1 MKKFLFSIIGVALAI
16 LTFVGCT
23 CNGVKVPPTS
33 SSSDN
38 SSYDTAVDAST
49 EISSEDVN
57 SDESMDESLEGSEN
71 SSETVSDENSEEFS
85 SEGESFGSEN
95 SEEFSSEG
103 ESFGSEN
110 SEEVS
115 SEEVSSED
123 SSSEQVYISA
133 SYDEV
138 SYEDEPGENSAG
150 STTQTYTLTYN
161 LGVLEN
167 NASANLNGSRIKT
180 IRYGEIF
187 TLPTPTC
194 AGWDFLY
201 WTVEGE
207 TTEFTASTYPFK
219 KNVTLVAVWVE
230 NEHTGWH

>member
-49 EISSEDVN
+49 EIGSVDVN
-57 SDESMDESLEGSEN
+57 SDESMDE
-71 SSETVSDENSEEFS
+71 NSEEVS
-85 SEGESFGSEN
+85 SDGESL
-95 SEEFSSEG
+95 
-103 ESFGSEN
+103 GSEN

-115 SEEVSSED
+115 SEDVSSED

-133 SYDEV
+133 SYDEP
-138 SYEDEPGENSAG
+138 SYEDEPGETSTG

>member
-1 MKKFLFSIIGVALAI
+1 MKKFLFSIIGMALAI

-49 EISSEDVN
+49 EIGSEDVN

-95 SEEFSSEG
+95 SEE
-103 ESFGSEN
+103 
-110 SEEVS
+110 VS

-133 SYDEV
+133 SYDEA
-138 SYEDEPGENSAG
+138 SYEDEGETSTG